1 MADASYGA
9 YMRDRRV
16 FLSAVVTFC
25 QQLFLL
31 SRGTDFSLLP
41 NPEVFVSGKPE
52 QNISE
57 DYGDRVLKEAED
69 LMMTLRFNVPEDL
82 ALRTFAVNLAI

>member
-1 MADASYGA
+1 
-9 YMRDRRV
+9 MRDRRI
-16 FLSAVVTFC
+16 FLSGVMTFC

-31 SRGTDFSLLP
+31 SRGADFSTLP

-57 DYGDRVLKEAED
+57 HYGDLVLKEAEE
-69 LMMTLRFNVPEDL
+69 LITTLRFNVPEEL